1 MSGGAHHAGLL
12 AEGEAGG
19 GARAGHVPPR
29 GPHPQAGP
37 ATLPGC
43 GPGFEVQCSAAAP
56 CVRALLVAVA
66 GSSLG
71 SQGQG
76 HAAPACVQGVYGL
89 VGWGAG
95 ACKVCVLG
103 KTAQNRWLGRITNSW
118 LVVLLETQLVALAA
132 SLLRVPDGAD

>member
-95 ACKVCVLG
+95 ACKVCMGWWGGGRGHARCVYWG
-103 KTAQNRWLGRITNSW
+103 KLPRTDG
-118 LVVLLETQLVALAA
+118 LVALLTAGW
-132 SLLRVPDGAD
+132 LYY